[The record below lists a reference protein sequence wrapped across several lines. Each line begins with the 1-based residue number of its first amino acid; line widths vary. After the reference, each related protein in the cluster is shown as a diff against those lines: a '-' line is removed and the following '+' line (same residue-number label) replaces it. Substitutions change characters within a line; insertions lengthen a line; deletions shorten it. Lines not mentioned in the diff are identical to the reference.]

1 MLDMKS
7 DIAGQTEWAD
17 LMTPATLAWYR
28 NGSEG
33 EGLTWALNIQN
44 AYATSNVSAFLYW
57 IGAGNTTTN
66 SALILLHKDAVKVS
80 KRLWAFAQ
88 FSRFVK
94 PGAIRIDTSANVANH
109 TKLSSSGFRN
119 PDGSVAIQV
128 INNGSSVG
136 FVSIRGIDLTGRGT
150 RTYLTNNEY
159 DLARLSI
166 LATDENDC
174 SVVPARSMVSF
185 LYSRKIAPR

>member
-1 MLDMKS
+1 
-7 DIAGQTEWAD
+7 
-17 LMTPATLAWYR
+17 MTPATLAWYR

-66 SALILLHKDAVKVS
+66 SALILLHKDSVKVS

-109 TKLSSSGFRN
+109 TKLSSTGFRN
-119 PDGSVAIQV
+119 PDGSIAIQV
-128 INNGSSVG
+128 INNGSSIG
-136 FVSIRGIDLTGRGT
+136 CVSIRGIDLTGRGA

-185 LYSRKIAPR
+185 WYSRKIAPR